1 VGKWRI
7 LFSSLSVLECECC
20 AGARFLYPVS
30 KRYGNLIFQ
39 TNFYFS
45 KKNSSFFLGKIEF
58 FLGKN
63 SVHDLIFLR
72 NFYFS
77 KKI

>member
-1 VGKWRI
+1 VRAFFTLCLSAMVI
-7 LFSSLSVLECECC
+7 LFFKRISI
-20 AGARFLYPVS
+20 FL
-30 KRYGNLIFQ
+30 
-39 TNFYFS
+39 
-45 KKNSSFFLGKIEF
+45 KKIVHFFLGKIEF